1 MIHPSKLASCLAKAL
16 FLQKEKEKGY
26 WEAMVLTTKIA
37 IIDDHQLFRE
47 GVKRILEFER
57 TFEVVAEGDDGSE
70 ALAIV
75 EKYKPDVVIMDI
87 NMPHMNGVEATRTL
101 VEKYPQTK
109 VIILSIHDDEN
120 YVMHALQTGAR
131 GYLLKEM
138 DADALIEAVRVVA
151 DGGSYLHPKVTHS
164 LVREYRRLVETEEK
178 ENAGSGGTTYLH
190 MIEVRRPLHLLTRR
204 ECEVLQMLADGKSN
218 RGIGEGLFISE
229 KTVKNHVSN
238 ILQKMNVNDRTQAVV
253 VAIKNGWVEVK

>member
-1 MIHPSKLASCLAKAL
+1 M
-16 FLQKEKEKGY
+16 
-26 WEAMVLTTKIA
+26 TTKIV

-47 GVKRILEFER
+47 GVKRILEFEKS
-57 TFEVVAEGDDGSE
+57 FKVVAEGDDGTE
-70 ALAIV
+70 ALTIV
-75 EKYKPDVVIMDI
+75 EEHLPDVVIMDI
-87 NMPHMNGVEATRTL
+87 NMPQMNGVEATREL
-101 VEKYPQTK
+101 IERYPETK

-120 YVMHALQTGAR
+120 YVTHALQTGAS

-151 DGGSYLHPKVTHS
+151 DGGSYLHPKVTHN
-164 LVREYRRLVETEEK
+164 LVNEYRKLAAGVGRSASYGQSVE
-178 ENAGSGGTTYLH
+178 
-190 MIEVRRPLHLLTRR
+190 IRRPLHLLTRR

-218 RGIGEGLFISE
+218 RGIGESLYISE

-253 VAIKNGWVEVK
+253 AAIKNGWVEVR